1 MMSDAFHD
9 STDFGI
15 MCIPFCQ
22 LHSFAFIHHS
32 SFESFGLAKTQFECP
47 FVKKW
52 FGISGSSI
60 QSIALTTCATSRSSY
75 NDGC

>member
-47 FVKKW
+47 FVK
-52 FGISGSSI
+52 SI